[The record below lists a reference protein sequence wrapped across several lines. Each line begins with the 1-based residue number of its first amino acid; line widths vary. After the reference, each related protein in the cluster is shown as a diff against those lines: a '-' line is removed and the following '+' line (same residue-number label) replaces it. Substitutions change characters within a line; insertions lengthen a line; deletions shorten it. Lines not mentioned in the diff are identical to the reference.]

1 MATASIEIGFISA
14 SHYGYAGKG
23 YLAGEAPPDPNPDDL
38 DGRAKV
44 SNAPGRVQICVYE
57 RSTMICVAS
66 TFSADDGTW
75 RVEYLNPDIY
85 YTVIGFDR
93 LGTVNAAIQDW
104 VKPALMDE

>member
-1 MATASIEIGFISA
+1 MATAAIEIGFISA
-14 SHYGYAGKG
+14 HHYGYGGNG
-23 YLAGEAPPDPNPDDL
+23 YLAGSAPPDPNPDDL

-44 SNAPGRVQICVYE
+44 NNVPGRVQICVYD
-57 RSTMICVAS
+57 RSTMFCIAS

-75 RVEYLNPDIY
+75 WIGYLNPNAY

-104 VKPALMDE
+104 VQPALMDE